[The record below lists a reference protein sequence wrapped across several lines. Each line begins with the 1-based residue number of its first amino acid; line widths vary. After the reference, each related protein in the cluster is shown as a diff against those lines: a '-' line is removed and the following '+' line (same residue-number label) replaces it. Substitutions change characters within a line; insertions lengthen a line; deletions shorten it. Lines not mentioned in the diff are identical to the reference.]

1 MRALHDLGMDCP
13 RDISVAG
20 FDDFPWADSF
30 RPRLTT
36 VAQPV
41 HEIGEQSAK
50 LLLDRMAGTRAGPPR
65 RVVLNGRLMI
75 RESCRPPG
83 A

>member
-1 MRALHDLGMDCP
+1 MDCP

-41 HEIGEQSAK
+41 HEIGQQSAK
-50 LLLDRMAGTRAGPPR
+50 LLLDRMDGTHTGGPR
-65 RVVLNGRLMI
+65 RVVLNGQLMV
-75 RESCRPPG
+75 RESCRPLN